1 MADKRPPQPQPPQQQ
16 QRQGP
21 QNYSAH
27 SVCIYCVILSAS
39 DKGGGG
45 GGGENGGQAAAFMY
59 LYVDVSHQDERG
71 RGSWTLPRHQSAP
84 FNTLEWMK
92 GRLAEEHYCCL

>member
-1 MADKRPPQPQPPQQQ
+1 MADKRQQR

-39 DKGGGG
+39 DKR

-71 RGSWTLPRHQSAP
+71 RGSWTLPGHQSAP
-84 FNTLEWMK
+84 FNTA
-92 GRLAEEHYCCL
+92 G